1 MPSCS
6 SSRFWKQRRVPATHS
21 MSDATDSN
29 SGGHWTVVFAAVAAL
44 GVIGAVV
51 GVVVKSIRDDAPSR
65 QEAVEARGAT
75 VMPFDLKA
83 TTHTFD
89 ATDTGGIQ
97 TVVADDPSDNEQ
109 IALIRSHLRKEVQRF
124 RRGDFGDVESI
135 HGHDMPG
142 VRTLAANA
150 DSLDVTY
157 GDVDHGGEVVYA
169 SGDPAMVT
177 ALHDWFAAQ
186 LRDHGADA
194 HAGHHDGG

>member
-44 GVIGAVV
+44 GVIGAAV

-83 TTHTFD
+83 TW
-89 ATDTGGIQ
+89 
-97 TVVADDPSDNEQ
+97 
-109 IALIRSHLRKEVQRF
+109 
-124 RRGDFGDVESI
+124 FG
-135 HGHDMPG
+135 
-142 VRTLAANA
+142 R
-150 DSLDVTY
+150 
-157 GDVDHGGEVVYA
+157 
-169 SGDPAMVT
+169 
-177 ALHDWFAAQ
+177 
-186 LRDHGADA
+186 
-194 HAGHHDGG
+194 